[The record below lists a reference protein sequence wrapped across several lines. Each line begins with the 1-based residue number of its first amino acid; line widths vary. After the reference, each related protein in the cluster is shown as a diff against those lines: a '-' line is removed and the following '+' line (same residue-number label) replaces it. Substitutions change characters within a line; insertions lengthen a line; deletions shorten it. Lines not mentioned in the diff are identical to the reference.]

1 MTTILISSLLP
12 AVIIL
17 IINFIRNKK
26 NIKTFKD
33 FVTPFPKLGTIVNA
47 ILMLW
52 PTINI
57 LTIIYL
63 CVIKGNYNYTN
74 NGNNGNQNKI

>member
-17 IINFIRNKK
+17 LINLKRNKK

-33 FVTPFPKLGTIVNA
+33 LVTPFPKLGTIVNLV
-47 ILMLW
+47 LMLW
-52 PTINI
+52 PTINV

-63 CVIKGNYNYTN
+63 CVIEGKDLSKFN
-74 NGNNGNQNKI
+74 

>member
-17 IINFIRNKK
+17 IINFKRNKK
-26 NIKTFKD
+26 NIKTFKN
-33 FVTPFPKLGTIVNA
+33 FLTPFPKLGIIVN
-47 ILMLW
+47 LLLVFW

-74 NGNNGNQNKI
+74 NGNQDKI

>member
-1 MTTILISSLLP
+1 MTAILISSLLP

-17 IINFIRNKK
+17 IINFIKNKK

-33 FVTPFPKLGTIVNA
+33 FVTPFPKLGTIVNT
-47 ILMLW
+47 LLVFW

-63 CVIKGNYNYTN
+63 CAIKDKYL
-74 NGNNGNQNKI
+74 

>member
-1 MTTILISSLLP
+1 MTAILISSLLP

-17 IINFIRNKK
+17 IINFKRNKK

-47 ILMLW
+47 VLVFW

-63 CVIKGNYNYTN
+63 YVIKGKDLSKFN
-74 NGNNGNQNKI
+74 